1 MIQQKALILLLSL
14 TLILVPVLSA
24 CSSASGDKSTK
35 TTQKTVDPV
44 KQGTKTMQQLNSKLQ
59 KALTKKD
66 IAAVKKQGK
75 AINSMW
81 LSYENGVRDR
91 FPLQYAKIERYQQP
105 IYAQSNL
112 SKPDLA
118 QVKSNSDQLTEQ
130 LADLLA
136 AKETKAKPSKQLKQ
150 AVTAYKKYVNQ
161 QIDLL
166 VKYTDPFAKAVE
178 AGDIEKAKQLYS
190 KPRIYY
196 ERVEPVAESFG
207 DLDPRIDAR
216 INDVDDPSK
225 WTGFHEIERAIWEKK
240 NLKGQAKYARQLVRD
255 VKELQTKARTFDLQ
269 PKTMV
274 AGAMDLLEEAATS
287 KITGEE
293 ERYSHTDLIDLQA
306 NVDGSE
312 AVYQAIIPALN
323 QGHKELE
330 SSIDH
335 EFQQTDKQLLKYKIS
350 DDRYVLYTRLNKKQI
365 RELSNELS
373 QLSKLMAQ
381 TAKIF

>member
-1 MIQQKALILLLSL
+1 MIQRKALILLLSL

-35 TTQKTVDPV
+35 TTQKAVDPV
-44 KQGTKTMQQLNSKLQ
+44 KQGTKTMQQLNGKLQ

-66 IAAVKKQGK
+66 TAAVKKQGK
-75 AINSMW
+75 ALNSMW

-105 IYAQSNL
+105 IYVQSNL

-130 LADLLA
+130 LADLLT
-136 AKETKAKPSKQLKQ
+136 AKETKTKPSKQLKQ

-240 NLKGQAKYARQLVRD
+240 SLEGQAKYARQLARD

-323 QGHKELE
+323 QGHKELG

-335 EFQQTDKQLLKYKIS
+335 EFQQIDKQLLKYKIS